1 MNRLLLILF
10 TIGIMGVFDVNA
22 QVSLDPTKGRIEL
35 LSDYNKWDTIK
46 TVDRTDHMI
55 VIDFEKQT
63 ITIRNLETE
72 EVVYNLKYVEH
83 VDGSQPSAALQPGEN
98 VFMIRNENIELCG
111 YQDMFQSFSIS
122 FLDQTSHS
130 FLGIEY

>member
-1 MNRLLLILF
+1 MKRLILI
-10 TIGIMGVFDVNA
+10 TAIILSVGKFDAQA
-22 QVSLDPTKGRIEL
+22 QVSLDPAKGRIEL

-46 TVDRTDHMI
+46 TVDRTDHLI
-55 VIDFEKQT
+55 AIDFEQQT

-72 EVVYNLKYVEH
+72 EVVYSLKFIEH

-98 VFMIRNENIELCG
+98 VFMVRNENIELCG

-122 FLDQTSHS
+122 FLNQTTHS

>member
-1 MNRLLLILF
+1 
-10 TIGIMGVFDVNA
+10 MGVFDVNA